1 MDQQKDRIFTRAF
14 AMMAIVNLLVFA
26 SWQMILTGLPLYLD
40 MLGSDAVFIG
50 LTTTLATGAA
60 VIVRPLS
67 GVVVDRYGRKS
78 ILVVGF
84 IVMAVSI
91 AFYAIIPVA
100 GAVLALRFVHGLG
113 WGFGS
118 TANTTLA
125 ADIIPRKRFA
135 EAMGYFAMTNSLAM
149 ALAPALTIWLM
160 DSGYSSIMIFTAAGL
175 TVASL
180 IAAIVLFVTDYEQ
193 PPLKKDIPLSK
204 AFAPKNMFERSA
216 IFPSVVMFMIALG
229 FGAISTFIALMG
241 ADRGIAGIA
250 VYFVVYAITNVASRP
265 LIGRWTDSRGFFY
278 PGIMSCVLFAASLA
292 VIAFAHGLPAI
303 VVAGI
308 LVGLGI
314 GTAMSVFQT
323 MSVAIV
329 PPTSRGAAT
338 STYLFLFNGGI
349 AVGAFIAG
357 VLVGPFGYTGMF
369 LVMAALGLAGCVIF
383 VCGGRERIDHYHT
396 LQHR

>member
-1 MDQQKDRIFTRAF
+1 
-14 AMMAIVNLLVFA
+14 
-26 SWQMILTGLPLYLD
+26 
-40 MLGSDAVFIG
+40 
-50 LTTTLATGAA
+50 
-60 VIVRPLS
+60 
-67 GVVVDRYGRKS
+67 
-78 ILVVGF
+78 
-84 IVMAVSI
+84 
-91 AFYAIIPVA
+91 
-100 GAVLALRFVHGLG
+100 
-113 WGFGS
+113 
-118 TANTTLA
+118 
-125 ADIIPRKRFA
+125 
-135 EAMGYFAMTNSLAM
+135 
-149 ALAPALTIWLM
+149 
-160 DSGYSSIMIFTAAGL
+160 
-175 TVASL
+175 
-180 IAAIVLFVTDYEQ
+180 
-193 PPLKKDIPLSK
+193 
-204 AFAPKNMFERSA
+204 
-216 IFPSVVMFMIALG
+216 MFMIALG

-357 VLVGPFGYTGMF
+357 VLVGPLGYTGMF